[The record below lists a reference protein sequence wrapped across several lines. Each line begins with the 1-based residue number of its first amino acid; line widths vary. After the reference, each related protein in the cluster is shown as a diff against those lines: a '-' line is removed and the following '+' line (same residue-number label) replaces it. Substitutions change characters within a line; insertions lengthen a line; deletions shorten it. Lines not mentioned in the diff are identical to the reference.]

1 MKVSVLVVT
10 YNHENYIVQAIDS
23 ILAQEVNFDYEI
35 LIIEDCSTDRTRS
48 IVLDLQAKYPERI
61 RLSLAEQ
68 NECSNKRFATEFLAS
83 PAEYVATLD
92 GDDYWTSPHKLQKQV
107 DFLDAHPECAI
118 CFHSIQV
125 FFEHNTKKAGMYN
138 GQCPKEI
145 STLEDLWADNFI
157 ASCSVMLRKGL
168 IDEFPEWYGAAIFGD
183 WPLYM
188 LHAQHGKIA
197 YLNDIMGAYRIHQ
210 RGLWSGLNRMK
221 QLEQRLA
228 IAESMNAHLD
238 YKYEKIA
245 RPFIS
250 NFRYILAEEYEMQGE
265 MEKARMCA
273 KKCFL
278 ECPLNKQISS
288 KRLAQLLL
296 RLNAP
301 QVYKAIR
308 SAKQLIAPTAAILP
322 AIFFV

>member
-118 CFHSIQV
+118 CFH
-125 FFEHNTKKAGMYN
+125 NT
-138 GQCPKEI
+138 
-145 STLEDLWADNFI
+145 
-157 ASCSVMLRKGL
+157 
-168 IDEFPEWYGAAIFGD
+168 
-183 WPLYM
+183 
-188 LHAQHGKIA
+188 
-197 YLNDIMGAYRIHQ
+197 
-210 RGLWSGLNRMK
+210 
-221 QLEQRLA
+221 
-228 IAESMNAHLD
+228 
-238 YKYEKIA
+238 
-245 RPFIS
+245 
-250 NFRYILAEEYEMQGE
+250 QGSE
-265 MEKARMCA
+265 
-273 KKCFL
+273 
-278 ECPLNKQISS
+278 
-288 KRLAQLLL
+288 
-296 RLNAP
+296 
-301 QVYKAIR
+301 
-308 SAKQLIAPTAAILP
+308 
-322 AIFFV
+322 